1 MARSHTCQ
9 QRPAE
14 RAEASRRMLSRTPLC
29 GLLMMLLLLGGCAGS
44 GAPGGGAGDV
54 APASQRLQAHLDLAE
69 GYLQEG
75 DLSRAKLP
83 LQRALEID
91 GRSWQAHDLM
101 GRIYQR
107 EGEAELAEKHFRM
120 AVRYNGRSSRVRNDY
135 GVFLHQQGRHEE
147 AVEQLRHAVA
157 DPDNPQRAVAYEN
170 LGLASLR
177 VGLRTEARNAFARA
191 VMLDE
196 RMARSLLELAQLAF
210 ADADY
215 EQSAAYYRR
224 FRDLARQT
232 PASLWLGIRLA
243 RVAENVD
250 AEASYA
256 LQLRNLYPLSE
267 EYRLYRESRE
277 GQAGIAD
284 RESSADG

>member
-1 MARSHTCQ
+1 MARSHTRQ

-14 RAEASRRMLSRTPLC
+14 RTEAPRRMLPRTASWVLWVA
-29 GLLMMLLLLGGCAGS
+29 LLLLGGCAGS
-44 GAPGGGAGDV
+44 GTPSGSGSDA

-69 GYLQEG
+69 GYLQQG
-75 DLSRAKLP
+75 DLNRAKLP

-107 EGEAELAEKHFRM
+107 EGEADLAEKHFRL

-135 GVFLHQQGRHEE
+135 GVFLHEQGRHEE

-177 VGLRTEARNAFARA
+177 AGLRTEARNAFARA

-196 RMARSLLELAQLAF
+196 RMASSLLELAELAY

-224 FRDLARQT
+224 YRDLARQT

-243 RVAENVD
+243 RIAENGD

-277 GQAGIAD
+277 GQPDVAD
-284 RESSADG
+284 GEPSADG